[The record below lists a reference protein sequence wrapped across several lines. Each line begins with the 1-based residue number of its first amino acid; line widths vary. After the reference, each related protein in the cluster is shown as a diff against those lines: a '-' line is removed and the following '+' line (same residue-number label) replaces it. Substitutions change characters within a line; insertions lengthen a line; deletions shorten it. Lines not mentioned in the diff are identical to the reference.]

1 MTAAVLDR
9 GVPPVAEAPV
19 VRPHGGPGRTRITA
33 KALEHVAV
41 NIAAES
47 LGVPAGRV
55 KVQLADD
62 RGDLALVVTSPLRA
76 IPLSRVSADPES
88 VRRSGGSVV
97 ERVSAATGAI
107 AARVEQ
113 LSGSHVSRV
122 SIRVSG
128 LEIDQEGRVS

>member
-9 GVPPVAEAPV
+9 GAPPVAEAPV

-33 KALEHVAV
+33 KALEHV
-41 NIAAES
+41 
-47 LGVPAGRV
+47 
-55 KVQLADD
+55 ADD